1 MRDPIALAASVIAEA
16 RANGRDALL
25 EPEAFALLESVGI
38 PCPRRLFVRNAREAV
53 DLDTSS
59 LTTDRVVVKVVS
71 PLVAHKSD
79 RGGVQFVKNDRAE
92 IVAAVTRMAT
102 AFANAGFAGCSIS
115 EVVSF
120 DNAPGGEWLIGL
132 RWTDEFGP
140 VITVGA
146 GGVTTEFLAAALA
159 EGRDLAAFSPERLTR
174 AAAERRLKKLAW
186 TPLLTGGVRKQ
197 PARASLDELFAVVER
212 FAALAPL
219 CKPGGITDLEVNPIV
234 PANGRM
240 VALDVLVTLGN
251 RALPTAPPRPIE
263 KLRNLLQP
271 ASIAI
276 VGVSERMNPGRIIL
290 NNLIREGFDRASVFV
305 VKPGVKD
312 VDGCAAVRSIA
323 ELPHRVDLLIL
334 AIAAPQMPQALT
346 EVIEGRK
353 AESVIVI
360 PGGLEEKEGT
370 AELVAKM
377 RGTLE
382 ASRKTEWRGPVIN
395 GGNCLGILSRPG
407 HYDTMFIPPHK
418 LGTTPG
424 PASPVAIV
432 SQSGAFAASRASRF
446 GGVRPMYSITVG
458 NQMDLMV
465 GDYLQHLE
473 RDPLVK
479 VFGVY
484 VEGFRPLDGRAVL
497 SAIERITATGRTV
510 VLYRAGRTPAGA
522 KATASHTASMAG
534 DYVVTRELARAAGAV
549 IAETLEDFTDLVSL
563 FTLLGDRP
571 VNGRRVGAVSNAGYE
586 CVAFGDHS
594 RTLELSSFTAA
605 TDERLKVLLDNSH
618 VSGIMDVHNPLD
630 LTPMLDDAGYAAAS
644 RYVLA
649 DEHVDVG
656 VIACV
661 PVTSALCT
669 LAPEPGHG
677 EDVGRYDAIASRLVR
692 LYEETTKPWVAVIDA
707 GPLYDPLAVRLSAG
721 GIPTFRSADRAMRL
735 LSVFVEKRL
744 AATRRDAPVWV
755 DEFAMPTT

>member
-1 MRDPIALAASVIAEA
+1 RMAA
-16 RANGRDALL
+16 
-25 EPEAFALLESVGI
+25 AFAQ
-38 PCPRRLFVRNAREAV
+38 A
-53 DLDTSS
+53 D
-59 LTTDRVVVKVVS
+59 
-71 PLVAHKSD
+71 
-79 RGGVQFVKNDRAE
+79 
-92 IVAAVTRMAT
+92 
-102 AFANAGFAGCSIS
+102 FAGCSIS
-115 EVVSF
+115 ECIDF
-120 DNAPGGEWLIGL
+120 DHAPGGEWLVGL

-146 GGVTTEFLAAALA
+146 GGVSTEFLAAALA
-159 EGRDLAAFSPERLTR
+159 EGRDLAAFAPDRLQRDVT
-174 AAAERRLKKLAW
+174 ERRLKRLAW

-219 CKPGGITDLEVNPIV
+219 CSPDGITELEVNPLV
-234 PANGRM
+234 PHDGRLI
-240 VALDVLVTLGN
+240 ALDVLAHLGN
-251 RALPTAPPRPIE
+251 RRLPVVPPRPIE
-263 KLRNLLQP
+263 KLQQLLRP
-271 ASIAI
+271 TSIAV

-290 NNLIREGFDRASVFV
+290 HNLIREGFDRASVFV
-305 VKPGVKD
+305 VKPGVTEI
-312 VDGCAAVRSIA
+312 DGCVAVPSVSA
-323 ELPHRVDLLIL
+323 LPHRVDLVIL
-334 AIAAPQMPQALT
+334 AIAAQQMPQVLT
-346 EVIEGRK
+346 EIIDGRK

-360 PGGLEEKEGT
+360 PGGLEEKEGS
-370 AELVAKM
+370 ADIVEKM
-377 RGTLE
+377 HATLQ
-382 ASRKTEWRGPVIN
+382 ASRATDWHGPVIN

-458 NQMDLMV
+458 NQMDLTV

-473 RDPLVK
+473 KDPLVK

-484 VEGFRPLDGRAVL
+484 VEGFRPMDGRATL
-497 SAIERITATGRTV
+497 EAIERITSTGRTV

-549 IAETLEDFTDLVSL
+549 IADTLDDFTDLVSL

-571 VNGRRVGAVSNAGYE
+571 VHGRRVGAVSNAGYE
-586 CVAFGDHS
+586 CVAFGDHL
-594 RTLELSSFTAA
+594 RTLELPTLTPSTEA
-605 TDERLKVLLDNSH
+605 RLKVLLDNSH

-630 LTPMLDDAGYAAAS
+630 LTPMLDDAGYAAAA

-649 DEHVDVG
+649 DDHVDVG

-661 PVTSALCT
+661 PVTSALST
-669 LAPEPGHG
+669 LAPDPSHT
-677 EDVGRYDAIASRLVR
+677 EDVCGYDAIGSRLVR
-692 LYEETTKPWVAVIDA
+692 LNEETTKPWVAVIDA
-707 GPLYDPLAVRLSAG
+707 GPLYDPLARRLSTG
-721 GIPTFRSADRAMRL
+721 GIPTFRSSDRAMRL
-735 LSVFVEKRL
+735 LSVFVEKRM
-744 AATRRDAPVWV
+744 ASARRDATVWI
-755 DEFAMPTT
+755 DEFSMPQA